1 MARFRILT
9 FVTDRELY
17 AQMRRS
23 FEDAGFVEPVARYQ
37 IVDNSITNAADPY
50 QLVNSVLDEMTEA
63 YLIVCHQ
70 DIRLEETATVASLDG
85 QLEQA
90 GQMYPN
96 WGVVGVA
103 GLGMDYKQVLCVT
116 DPWNV
121 PKWPG
126 PWPVEA
132 EVLDELFLLIRPGRA
147 ELSSGLSG
155 FHFYAADLC
164 MSARRMGGCALVID
178 FPILHL
184 SNGER
189 GRLSPEYRE
198 GRDAMQSRLSPH
210 YGFRILRTSTMETM
224 VLSRFRVVRRYADR
238 GKIHR
243 AAIWAMGRRVV
254 P

>member
-1 MARFRILT
+1 MIDFRILT
-9 FVTDRELY
+9 FVTDHEMY

-23 FEDAGFVEPVARYQ
+23 FEDAGFVEPIARYQ
-37 IVDNSITNAADPY
+37 IVDNSVRNAADPY

-70 DIRLEETATVASLDG
+70 DIRLEEPATLTSLDR

-147 ELSSGLSG
+147 ELSTGLSG

-164 MSARRMGGCALVID
+164 MSARRLGGSALIIN

-184 SNGER
+184 SNGEK
-189 GRLSPEYRE
+189 GRLSPAYRAA
-198 GRDAMQSRLSPH
+198 RAAIQTRLSPL
-210 YGFRILRTSTMETM
+210 YTFRILRTSTMETM
-224 VLSRFRVVRRYADR
+224 VLSRFRMVRRYADR